1 MAALDLRCSARA
13 FSSRIEQGLLLTVV
27 HRPLTGAASL
37 LWGAGPGMQG
47 LERAQ
52 ASHWGSFSAVGR
64 GPWDAGAGE
73 CRLSSCG
80 TVAWLPRDK
89 WNLLGAE
96 IKHVPPALAG
106 RFLFTVPPGK
116 SLIFSNSV

>member
-1 MAALDLRCSARA
+1 MAAPDLRCSAQA
-13 FSSRIEQGLLLTVV
+13 FSNCSKQGLLFIVV
-27 HRPLTGAASL
+27 HRLLIGAASL
-37 LWGAGPGMQG
+37 AVEHRPWG
-47 LERAQ
+47 
-52 ASHWGSFSAVGR
+52 
-64 GPWDAGAGE
+64 AGAGE

-80 TVAWLPRDK
+80 APAWLPRDK

-96 IKHVPPALAG
+96 IKHMSPALAG